1 MNNETHQY
9 TFICVWCYQ
18 TNKLCVILFQNGMHV
33 SVYMERFNLPLHH
46 DLLTNPNITLPKK
59 DSHSNLFNF
68 QVSKTKTSDIFFSSR
83 NIDILQAEIVKKILE
98 LTQRRINRQSDE
110 ELIMVMRSIYLQYAV
125 NLDNNY
131 LEEVRIL
138 NAKVLDYC
146 IPNIVSNLSQ
156 YIHYLNEV
164 GKVPI
169 PLQHAEYMSTSGMRG
184 YIESTNSTLR

>member
-1 MNNETHQY
+1 
-9 TFICVWCYQ
+9 
-18 TNKLCVILFQNGMHV
+18 
-33 SVYMERFNLPLHH
+33 MERFNLPLHH